1 MIGLTHL
8 NCDPSVWQC
17 QCSAEVLLL
26 RVFLERAWS
35 NGRPKRNPPLNS
47 LMTERHLR
55 TVPAPPNGTEFPQA
69 DVSAPGDHS
78 IPIVRPVVWRFSPIH
93 F

>member
-1 MIGLTHL
+1 MIGSTHL
-8 NCDPSVWQC
+8 TWDPSVWQC

-35 NGRPKRNPPLNS
+35 TGRPKRTSLLNS

-55 TVPAPPNGTEFPQA
+55 TVPAPPDGNEFPHA
-69 DVSAPGDHS
+69 DRIRAGLTIQYP
-78 IPIVRPVVWRFSPIH
+78 
-93 F
+93 